1 MSNIKVKV
9 CTAVNLVILCV
20 CGIFVGR
27 ESSRDAYMRFGPSDT
42 LVIFG
47 TKIDTWH
54 KYIVCNLLVACLQMA
69 DMIIMDVAIPVLNF
83 NIFNP
88 DKKVITDFQKMELQL
103 YAQTLWFTTAIKNTI
118 MMMVTIT
125 QLDIAL
131 FKVVSGEIASV
142 FTVRMLLNEKEFQP
156 VDYTILPEDIP

>member
-1 MSNIKVKV
+1 
-9 CTAVNLVILCV
+9 
-20 CGIFVGR
+20 
-27 ESSRDAYMRFGPSDT
+27 
-42 LVIFG
+42 
-47 TKIDTWH
+47 
-54 KYIVCNLLVACLQMA
+54 MA
-69 DMIIMDVAIPVLNF
+69 DMIIIDVAVPVLNF

-103 YAQTLWFTTAIKNTI
+103 YAQTLWFTTAIKSTI

>member
-1 MSNIKVKV
+1 MINF
-9 CTAVNLVILCV
+9 VILCV
-20 CGIFVGR
+20 CGIFVCR
-27 ESSRDAYMRFGPSDT
+27 ESTRDEYMRFGPSDT

-54 KYIVCNLLVACLQMA
+54 KYIVCNLLVACLQMT
-69 DMIIMDVAIPVLNF
+69 DMIITDVAGPVLNF

-88 DKKVITDFQKMELQL
+88 DKKVITDFQKTELQL
-103 YAQTLWFTTAIKNTI
+103 YAQTLWLTTSIKNTI

-131 FKVVSGEIASV
+131 FKVISGEVASI
-142 FTVRMLLNEKEFQP
+142 FTVRMILNEKEFRP
-156 VDYTILPEDIP
+156 EDYEILPT